1 MNHNQIKSIVYN
13 LIKKYETR
21 NPVRLAK
28 ELDIIIQIGDLKK
41 ISGCYLKIHERDFI
55 YINEKKYH
63 EVLAHEL
70 GHAVLHKEDFY
81 FFSFGK
87 NCYENSIE
95 QEAQTF
101 ASELL
106 IPDKVILEHKDYTKE
121 QLAMLTGYT
130 PQLIA
135 FKQL

>member
-1 MNHNQIKSIVYN
+1 MGYS
-13 LIKKYETR
+13 L
-21 NPVRLAK
+21 
-28 ELDIIIQIGDLKK
+28 
-41 ISGCYLKIHERDFI
+41 
-55 YINEKKYH
+55 
-63 EVLAHEL
+63 LAHEL

-106 IPDKVILEHKDYTKE
+106 IPDEVILDHKDYTKE